1 MSEAITALVGSI
13 QKFST
18 EDGPGIRTTVFLK
31 GCPLNCVWCHNPE
44 LIDFSQQIIRMPN
57 SCIKCGYCLT
67 RCPQKAIF
75 VDSEGRIDIDRK
87 LCSMC
92 MECIDMCYAQA
103 LKPVAKAMTVDEIM
117 YEVSKYPACH
127 IVITGGEPALQ
138 ITASLVG
145 RLHAAGKYVQ
155 METNGTSRLPADC
168 GVDWITCSPK
178 YRPVRLEHID
188 ELKVIFQSSEQDMSV
203 YDRYTAAVYSLQPC
217 DVGDA
222 KVNARILKEAVEYCL
237 AHPKWRLSLQTHKM
251 LDIR

>member
-1 MSEAITALVGSI
+1 MRVNEIFYSLQGEGFYSGTPAVFVR
-13 QKFST
+13 FS
-18 EDGPGIRTTVFLK
+18 
-31 GCPLNCVWCHNPE
+31 GCNLNCSFC
-44 LIDFSQQIIRMPN
+44 D
-57 SCIKCGYCLT
+57 T
-67 RCPQKAIF
+67 RHDDYA
-75 VDSEGRIDIDRK
+75 
-87 LCSMC
+87 
-92 MECIDMCYAQA
+92 DM
-103 LKPVAKAMTVDEIM
+103 TEDEIM